1 MNRFRL
7 RAIRLVGFHNYADEL
22 IQVDGDLF
30 VIGSNESG
38 KTTILDALHLVLS
51 GGQDFDFNA
60 AAKIAG
66 QRDEGRSLQG
76 IILRADLSGTA
87 HPDRKGGSIA
97 YAAAEF
103 EPGGGKGPLTLVLG
117 ASAVDMNA
125 RARRWGVI
133 TNRHAADLLLTVP
146 QDDGTCR
153 IVDRNEFAE
162 LLGENVLSDMSK
174 YRTAVADRLFDAR
187 DDFDLVTDLWRKAK
201 SYRELAKAARSFDEL
216 FRQVLPAPDTDAF
229 DKVAKGFHDIAE
241 IEQDLADLGDDVKAL
256 HGLREIR
263 NQARESCE
271 MLRRYRYVEAK
282 AFADDVA
289 AKVQK
294 KRDEIRKSTE
304 RLGILTQR
312 IGQLQR
318 ESQTLD
324 EQIKTVQA
332 NRGYQTAARLDELD
346 TRLKGVEAKIAT
358 LTTRSEEANRRLR
371 EHQTERDECAAE
383 ANTCLSDANRK
394 LDELAEMLLDV
405 SVEISEQLLKT
416 ERLIPADADDE
427 LSTDPIRALIAET
440 KGAATRAA
448 QTAQR
453 ELLQLAEEKERLE
466 TQRREHERDLQR
478 LEHFAD
484 VVPELERLDE
494 TLDRL
499 QQSGI
504 TPRFLY
510 QELEFLPEVSP
521 ELQAAVE
528 SALGI
533 SRLATIV
540 VPPKDVER
548 ARQCVLDA
556 GRGLRLLDA
565 NPVRRAGLVQPKE
578 GTSLLSLLRTEDER
592 VRAHL
597 QATVGTLALLTQA
610 APDGADQHWF
620 AVDGS
625 GGERGARW
633 RLELDGPRWIGEE
646 TRRLIRQREMRR
658 LQSAVEQSNAE
669 ITAKEKALQRRRC
682 ASEALVRLPVQ
693 LDELDLPGRLERFWS
708 SLSQLAQRIDDAKR
722 QVSEI
727 DGDLEASRHERDL
740 LAETIADLKRQL
752 KGVDIEGVKQR
763 LDVLSDTRG
772 KTLKAI
778 GGFTTEKQ
786 VTQQTLDNLSVEVAS
801 AETELARSHAQVADA
816 RDELAAV
823 LPPGIEDL
831 DHYVFSIKRASQ
843 IKDLPARISEAVAK
857 EAGTT
862 ERLRRG
868 SDGVMNQRFATRY
881 RFRVD
886 DLSGWIEV
894 RDHKDQSLDEI
905 LHERDETERHWRETL
920 KKKNVELVEQI
931 LAHSLTEQ
939 LRGNIRTLQRTR
951 NGLNRVLQDLPFGNS
966 RFQLKAK
973 VTPDHAPLVQLIE
986 RQSLLDAEQRN
997 ELRQHLEN
1005 RREQLVGEG
1014 EIPPFLDYR
1023 TWYTYQFQ
1031 LQHCDSE
1038 NVVSLGSDALVR
1050 GSGGAQGTH
1059 HYLLLFALARLLFD
1073 RSGAH
1078 VRLLMMDEAFYGVDM
1093 QRKELLL
1100 RCAKQLDLDLVVAS
1114 PDLDGTILEDAS
1126 DSTTVMV
1133 EKDEHGDVTLLPLMW
1148 KKREPQAEL
1157 FPEPRPEAV
1166 IGHETD
1172 E

>member
-1 MNRFRL
+1 M
-7 RAIRLVGFHNYADEL
+7 
-22 IQVDGDLF
+22 
-30 VIGSNESG
+30 
-38 KTTILDALHLVLS
+38 TTALASLS
-51 GGQDFDFNA
+51 
-60 AAKIAG
+60 AK
-66 QRDEGRSLQG
+66 SL
-76 IILRADLSGTA
+76 
-87 HPDRKGGSIA
+87 
-97 YAAAEF
+97 
-103 EPGGGKGPLTLVLG
+103 PLT
-117 ASAVDMNA
+117 
-125 RARRWGVI
+125 
-133 TNRHAADLLLTVP
+133 LTVP
-146 QDDGTCR
+146 QDGGTYR

-174 YRTAVADRLFDAR
+174 YRTAVADRLFDSR

-201 SYRELAKAARSFDEL
+201 SYRELAEAARSFDEL

-241 IEQDLADLGDDVKAL
+241 IEQKLADLGDDVKAL

-263 NQARESCE
+263 NQARESRE

-282 AFADDVA
+282 AYADDVA
-289 AKVQK
+289 AKVQS
-294 KRDEIRKSTE
+294 KRDEIRNSTE
-304 RLGILTQR
+304 RLGTLTQR

-332 NRGYQTAARLDELD
+332 NRSYQTAARLDELD
-346 TRLKGVEAKIAT
+346 TRLKGVETKITT
-358 LTTRSEEANRRLR
+358 LTTRSEEANRCLC
-371 EHQTERDECAAE
+371 EHQAERNECAAKT
-383 ANTCLSDANRK
+383 NTYLSAANRK
-394 LDELAEMLLDV
+394 CDELAEMVLDF
-405 SVEISEQLLKT
+405 SIEIAEQLLQAQ
-416 ERLIPADADDE
+416 RLVPADVDAE
-427 LSTDPIRALIAET
+427 LHIDAIRALIADT
-440 KGAATRAA
+440 KLAATR
-448 QTAQR
+448 TAETMQDEQHR
-453 ELLQLAEEKERLE
+453 LAGEKERLE
-466 TQRREHERDLQR
+466 TQRQKHERELQR
-478 LEHFAD
+478 LEHFED
-484 VVPELERLDE
+484 VVPELDGLDD

-499 QQSGI
+499 RQSGI
-504 TPRFLY
+504 DPRLLF

-556 GRGLRLLDA
+556 GQGLRLLDA
-565 NPVRRAGLVQPKE
+565 NAVRRSGVVQPKE
-578 GTSLLSLLRTEDER
+578 GTSLLSLVRTGNER
-592 VRAHL
+592 VRTHL
-597 QATVGTLALLTQA
+597 QATVGTLALLTQP

-620 AVDGS
+620 AIDGS

-633 RLELDGPRWIGEE
+633 CLELDEPRWIGER
-646 TRRLIRQREMRR
+646 TRRQIRQREIQR
-658 LQSAVEQSNAE
+658 LQSAIEQSA
-669 ITAKEKALQRRRC
+669 AKIEAIEGAIQRCRHARETL
-682 ASEALVRLPVQ
+682 SELPAQ
-693 LDELDLPGRLERFWS
+693 LDELDLPGSLERFRS
-708 SLSQLAQRIDDAKR
+708 SLHQLAERIDDSDRRVA
-722 QVSEI
+722 EI
-727 DGDLEASRHERDL
+727 ENDLGTSRYERDRM
-740 LAETIADLKRQL
+740 AETIADLQKQL
-752 KGVDIEGVKQR
+752 KGFDVVGVKKR
-763 LDVLSDTRG
+763 LDDLSETHR
-772 KTLKAI
+772 KTIQAI
-778 GGFTTEKQ
+778 GGCHNEEQ
-786 VTQQTLDNLSVEVAS
+786 ATQQKLNSLDAEVAS
-801 AETELARSHAQVADA
+801 AETELAETHALVADA
-816 RDELAAV
+816 RDELVTV

-886 DLSGWIEV
+886 DPSGWIEV

-905 LHERDETERHWRETL
+905 LHERDETERHWREAL

-939 LRGNIRTLQRTR
+939 LRGNIRMLQRTR
-951 NGLNRVLQDLPFGNS
+951 DGLNRVLQDLPFGNS

-986 RQSLLDAEQRN
+986 RQSLLDAEQRK
-997 ELRQHLEN
+997 ELREHLEN

-1031 LQHCDSE
+1031 LQHCDSD

-1100 RCAKQLDLDLVVAS
+1100 RCAKQLHLDLVVAS